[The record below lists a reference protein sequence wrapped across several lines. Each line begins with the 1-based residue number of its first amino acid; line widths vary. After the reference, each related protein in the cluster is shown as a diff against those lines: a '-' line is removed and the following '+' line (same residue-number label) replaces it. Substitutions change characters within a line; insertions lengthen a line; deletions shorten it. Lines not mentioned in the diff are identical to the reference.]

1 MQTKVIEVTV
11 TGETG
16 TGKSEVLEVIAN
28 ALNEHY
34 RRGSSR
40 IKVAGKV
47 CKGAIEE
54 AKHTGQ
60 SALDKD
66 TVFVLREENIAW
78 RPRGNGKS

>member
-28 ALNEHY
+28 ALNAHY
-34 RRGSSR
+34 RNGSR
-40 IKVAGKV
+40 IKVAGNV
-47 CKGAIEE
+47 CQGAIEE

-60 SALDKD
+60 SAKNKD
-66 TVFVLREENIAW
+66 TVFVLRECNVAW
-78 RPRGNGKS
+78 RPRES

>member
-28 ALNEHY
+28 ALNAFY
-34 RRGSSR
+34 GRGSSR

-47 CKGAIEE
+47 CPGAIDE
-54 AKHTGQ
+54 AKHTNQ
-60 SALDKD
+60 TAKDRD

-78 RPRGNGKS
+78 RPRGGSE

>member
-28 ALNEHY
+28 ALRAHY
-34 RRGSSR
+34 PDGERV
-40 IKVAGKV
+40 KVAGDV
-47 CKGAIEE
+47 CSGAIDD

-60 SALDKD
+60 SAKNEN
-66 TVFVLREENIAW
+66 TVFVLIEHNT
-78 RPRGNGKS
+78 PRT